1 MLSGPVTGSNVATSG
16 MRTIERIGTLR
27 RLQSIRLCAATSNE
41 LFLFS
46 PPLFAPPCCFQ
57 VNSLERRRNA
67 RGSRLLEENITAS
80 GRAARSLNQHV
91 WSLSRLP
98 AACVCLP
105 WRKLGPTVYTT
116 SLPVRLS
123 REAFEM
129 SRDTDKSSSLWE
141 GGGTFQE
148 RICPFFM

>member
-1 MLSGPVTGSNVATSG
+1 
-16 MRTIERIGTLR
+16 MRTIELLLSFPDSLSACVLPHQMSFFFFPLLYSHHRAASKRILWNAGGT
-27 RLQSIRLCAATSNE
+27 CAANVSWKKTSQR
-41 LFLFS
+41 
-46 PPLFAPPCCFQ
+46 AG
-57 VNSLERRRNA
+57 ERP
-67 RGSRLLEENITAS
+67 
-80 GRAARSLNQHV
+80 RSLSQHV

-141 GGGTFQE
+141 EGGTFQE
-148 RICPFFM
+148 RICPLFM